1 MTFRPV
7 RNLPLTP
14 FQTAFRIL
22 GAHSADTQA
31 VMPRKQNYAKLAVL
45 FSVPQNGAS
54 IPNGLWPIHTD

>member
-1 MTFRPV
+1 M
-7 RNLPLTP
+7 
-14 FQTAFRIL
+14 

-31 VMPRKQNYAKLAVL
+31 VMPRKQNYAKLTVL